1 MGGEEDE
8 EPKEKAM
15 YEGQYKDGKGT
26 YKYAKTQDI
35 YSGMFV
41 DGQKD
46 VEGCYEFGA
55 DQSKLNG
62 TWVKGVFTTGEW
74 PFKTSDP
81 SKPFKYSGQ
90 FENGQPV
97 GAGSYS
103 FPSGII
109 QEGTYDA
116 KPLAEDA
123 EEGAAPEMFWSGT
136 PVYST

>member
-1 MGGEEDE
+1 MGGTMRYPNKDE
-8 EPKEKAM
+8 YTGEWKENKM
-15 YEGQYKDGKGT
+15 HGK
-26 YKYAKTQDI
+26 
-35 YSGMFV
+35 
-41 DGQKD
+41 
-46 VEGCYEFGA
+46 GCYEFGA

-74 PFKTSDP
+74 LFKTSDP

-90 FENGQPV
+90 FDNGQPV
-97 GAGSYS
+97 GAGSYT
-103 FPSGII
+103 FPNGII